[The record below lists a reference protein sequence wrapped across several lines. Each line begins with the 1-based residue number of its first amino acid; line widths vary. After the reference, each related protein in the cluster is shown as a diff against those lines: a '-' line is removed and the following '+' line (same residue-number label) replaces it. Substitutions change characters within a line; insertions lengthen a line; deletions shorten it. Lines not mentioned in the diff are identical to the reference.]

1 MIKGQKDY
9 VTPKQGLILKYKGK
23 FDFKNLYNTSKEWF
37 KKNNYIFT
45 EKEYKEKYSSIGT
58 EFRIV
63 FDGERKIDDY
73 SSFHISF
80 QIYTSNA
87 VKTDGKYSGN
97 LHMTVLAYI
106 LLDRKNKWQY
116 SPLKS
121 FLFFFYNNIIIFNKI
136 KNVYEDKLLE
146 ELAELV
152 NNIKKYSNLK

>member
-1 MIKGQKDY
+1 MTLELENWD
-9 VTPKQGLILKYKGK
+9 L
-23 FDFKNLYNTSKEWF
+23 
-37 KKNNYIFT
+37 
-45 EKEYKEKYSSIGT
+45 
-58 EFRIV
+58 
-63 FDGERKIDDY
+63 KIDDY

-97 LHMTVLAYI
+97 LHMTVSAYI

-136 KNVYEDKLLE
+136 KNVYEDKLYAE
-146 ELAELV
+146 VMELV